1 MDLAEKINNLLPGWI
16 KGSRPEGGIVLSSR
30 IRLARNLRDF
40 PFPHHAGEK
49 KLEEV
54 IALVEK
60 ALEKP
65 APDKSRLRLVR
76 LDAMDQLDRMVLL
89 EKHLISP
96 NLVKN
101 PAHRGV
107 VLRDDES
114 VAIMINEED
123 HLRIQTM
130 LSGLQLDKAW
140 ELADKYDDYLE
151 GTLDYAFDENRGYLT
166 ACPTNVGTGLRVSV
180 MVHLPALGM
189 VDQVKKVLVALTHV
203 GLNVRGVYGEGTESI
218 GNLYQISNQVTLG
231 HSEEDLVGKVVSL
244 TRQVVEQEETA
255 RQALLNESRMQLENK
270 VYRAYGLLTQS
281 RLLTSNEAMHL
292 LSDLLL
298 GVETGLVPAVRPQ
311 AVKELFLLIR
321 VAILQQ
327 LIGRELQPEERDYYR
342 AMVIRE
348 HLN

>member
-1 MDLAEKINNLLPGWI
+1 MIDKINRLLPGWI
-16 KGSRPEGGIVLSSR
+16 KESGPEGGIVLSSR
-30 IRLARNLRDF
+30 IRLARNLRDI
-40 PFPHHAGEK
+40 PFPHYAGEK

-54 IALVEK
+54 ISLTEK
-60 ALEKP
+60 ALKQP
-65 APDKSRLRLVR
+65 APDKSRLKLVR
-76 LDAMDQLDRMVLL
+76 LDAIDQLERMVLV

-96 NLVKN
+96 NLVET

-107 VLRDDES
+107 ILRDDECL
-114 VAIMINEED
+114 AIMVNEED
-123 HLRIQTM
+123 HLRIQAM

-140 ELADKYDDYLE
+140 ELADKIDDYLE
-151 GTLDYAFDENRGYLT
+151 ASLDYAFDEQRGYLT
-166 ACPTNVGTGLRVSV
+166 ACPTNVGTGLRGSV

-189 VDQVKKVLVALTHV
+189 FGQVNKVLAALTHV
-203 GLNVRGVYGEGTESI
+203 GLNVRGIYGEGTESI
-218 GNLYQISNQVTLG
+218 GNLFQISNQVTLG
-231 HSEEDLVGKVVSL
+231 HSEEDLVGKLVSL
-244 TRQVVEQEETA
+244 TKQVVEQEKTA
-255 RQALLNESRMQLENK
+255 RQALLKESRVQLENK

-281 RLLTSNEAMHL
+281 RLLTSHEAMGL

-298 GVETGLVPAVRPQ
+298 GVEAGMVPTVRPQ

-348 HLN
+348 HLAK

>member
-1 MDLAEKINNLLPGWI
+1 MPGWI
-16 KGSRPEGGIVLSSR
+16 RVSGPEGEIVLSSR
-30 IRLARNLRDF
+30 IRLARNLRDY
-40 PFPHHAGEK
+40 PFPHYAGEK

-54 IALVEK
+54 IALTGK
-60 ALEKP
+60 ALEQP
-65 APDKSRLRLVR
+65 APDISRLKLVR
-76 LDAMDQLDRMVLL
+76 LDAIDQLERMVLV

-96 NLVKN
+96 NLVNN

-107 VLRDDES
+107 VIRDDECL
-114 VAIMINEED
+114 AIMINEED

-130 LSGLQLDKAW
+130 LSGLQLDQAW
-140 ELADKYDDYLE
+140 ELADRIDDYLE
-151 GTLDYAFDENRGYLT
+151 ATLDYAFDEQRGYLT
-166 ACPTNVGTGLRVSV
+166 ACPTNAGTGLRVSV

-189 VDQVKKVLVALTHV
+189 VDQVKKVLAALGHV
-203 GLNVRGVYGEGTESI
+203 GLNVRGIYGEGTESI
-218 GNLYQISNQVTLG
+218 GNLFQISNQVTLG

-244 TRQVVEQEETA
+244 TRQVVEQEKTA
-255 RQALLNESRMQLENK
+255 RQALLKESRVQLENK

-281 RLLTSNEAMHL
+281 RLLTSHEAMHL

-298 GVETGLVPAVRPQ
+298 GVEAGLVPAVRPQ

-342 AMVIRE
+342 AMIIRE
-348 HLN
+348 HLK

>member
-1 MDLAEKINNLLPGWI
+1 MDLVEKINRLLPGWI
-16 KGSRPEGGIVLSSR
+16 KENRPEGGIVFSSR
-30 IRLARNLRDF
+30 IRLARNLRDI
-40 PFPHHAGEK
+40 PFPHHAGER

-54 IALVEK
+54 IGLVGDAVK
-60 ALEKP
+60 KP

-76 LDAMDQLDRMVLL
+76 LDALDQLERMVLL

-96 NLVKN
+96 NLVEN

-107 VLRDDES
+107 VLRDDECL
-114 VAIMINEED
+114 AIMINEED
-123 HLRIQTM
+123 HLRIQAM
-130 LSGLQLDKAW
+130 LAGLQLDKAW
-140 ELADKYDDYLE
+140 ELADKIDDYLE
-151 GTLDYAFDENRGYLT
+151 ASLDYAFDEKRGYLT
-166 ACPTNVGTGLRVSV
+166 ACPTNAGTGLRVSV

-189 VDQVKKVLVALTHV
+189 VDQVKKVLGALTHM
-203 GLNVRGVYGEGTESI
+203 GLNVRGVYGEGTESV
-218 GNLYQISNQVTLG
+218 GNLFQISNQVTLG
-231 HSEEDLVGKVVSL
+231 YSEEELLGKVASL
-244 TRQVVEQEETA
+244 TKQVVEQEKAA
-255 RQALLNESRMQLENK
+255 REALLNESRMQLENK

-281 RLLTSNEAMHL
+281 RLLTSHEAMLL

-348 HLN
+348 HLK